1 LSRKTRG
8 GLSKWNEGVKDRHAR
23 HCVQE
28 VKIRVQEQAQ
38 LSSQDAGE
46 VLFVEAKLRGGEKQH
61 EASEQGRPLSSY
73 MTGW

>member
-1 LSRKTRG
+1 M
-8 GLSKWNEGVKDRHAR
+8 
-23 HCVQE
+23 QE